1 MQVISLFS
9 GIGGFELAAEEVGWD
24 IKVSC
29 EINSFCRTILKYYW
43 PKVYHHKDVK
53 TLTYEKIK
61 KYSTWNPKN
70 PTIIVGGFPCQPFSI
85 AGKRKGTEDNRNLWP
100 EMYRI
105 IKEIKPD
112 WVVGENVHG
121 IVNWENGMVFEQ
133 IQIDLESIG
142 YETQAYIL
150 PAISVNAPHRRD
162 RVWFVAHANNTGT
175 VNHVRIKSK
184 RKKINKEQKGQP
196 QFKFRTNS
204 NGITNTNNP
213 GLQRGENIG
222 NIKRERKKR
231 KQHSSRFLFPNWEIF
246 PTQPPLCGG
255 NDGISEK
262 LDTITF
268 SKWRNESIKAYGNAV
283 VPQVIVQIFKTIIQY
298 ELLHG
303 RRI

>member
-9 GIGGFELAAEEVGWD
+9 GIGGFELAAEEVGWE

-29 EINSFCRTILKYYW
+29 EINSFCRSILKYYW

-85 AGKRKGTEDNRNLWP
+85 AGKRKGTKDNRNLWP

-121 IVNWENGMVFEQ
+121 IINWGNGMVFEQ
-133 IQIDLESIG
+133 IQVDLENIG

-150 PAISVNAPHRRD
+150 PAAGVNAPHKRE
-162 RVWFVAHANNTGT
+162 
-175 VNHVRIKSK
+175 RIFF
-184 RKKINKEQKGQP
+184 IAY
-196 QFKFRTNS
+196 
-204 NGITNTNNP
+204 TNNP
-213 GLQRGENIG
+213 GLQRSENG
-222 NIKRERKKR
+222 RNIKKERKGQ
-231 KQHSSRFLFPNWEIF
+231 KQHSSRFLFPNWKIF
-246 PTQPPLCGG
+246 PTQPPLCGR
-255 NDGISEK
+255 NDGFPEK
-262 LDTITF
+262 LDSITF
-268 SKWRNESIKAYGNAV
+268 SKWKNESIKAYGNAV
-283 VPQVIVQIFKTIIQY
+283 VPQVIVQIFKTIIKY
-298 ELLHG
+298 E
-303 RRI
+303 RKYNRSI